1 MKKVL
6 IILLLVLV
14 VLSVGFYILA
24 KVSTSSI
31 SKDTAK
37 KILNDLIV
45 KDVEK
50 SKDCTGATVLIYSD
64 KLDLHE
70 VYALERDNTGRA
82 VNIKP
87 DTPFH
92 VASIGKTFTAV
103 LIAKLQEAGRLKFS
117 DKVSG
122 YLDADTLKGLFVYD
136 GVDYQSEVTIQQ
148 LLGHTS
154 GVADYFA
161 DPVNNGK
168 PVSDLILTDPNH
180 LWTPMELIDFSRDN
194 QKAINKP
201 GASYHYSDTGY
212 ILLGLIIEK
221 VTGKPFHENLK
232 NEIFKP
238 LQMDDSYLMFYSEPK
253 NLPKKEIAKIWFHGT
268 EVSKFNSLSVDWS
281 GGGIISTVEDL
292 LKFQKALREGR
303 LVSKEVLSTMENY
316 NNKFMTGIYYGLGMM
331 QFRFEE
337 YFFLLKGYPRMTG
350 HMGILSTF
358 MFYDDV
364 HDAYVIINFGSD
376 AHMQKSV
383 QNIIKIVG
391 TLDRIR

>member
-1 MKKVL
+1 MPTIFNAFF
-6 IILLLVLV
+6 IIHIFFFHKL
-14 VLSVGFYILA
+14 F
-24 KVSTSSI
+24 
-31 SKDTAK
+31 
-37 KILNDLIV
+37 
-45 KDVEK
+45 
-50 SKDCTGATVLIYSD
+50 DCSLQAAIT
-64 KLDLHE
+64 
-70 VYALERDNTGRA
+70 
-82 VNIKP
+82 
-87 DTPFH
+87 
-92 VASIGKTFTAV
+92 V
-103 LIAKLQEAGRLKFS
+103 LIAKLQEADRLKFS
-117 DKVSG
+117 DKVSR
-122 YLDADTLKGLFVYD
+122 YLEADTLKGLFVY
-136 GVDYQSEVTIQQ
+136 GSVDYQSEVTIQQ

-154 GVADYFA
+154 GIADYFD

-168 PVSDLILTDPNH
+168 PISDLILTDPNH
-180 LWTPMELIDFSRDN
+180 LWNPMELIDFSRN
-194 QKAINKP
+194 RQKAITKP

-268 EVSKFNSLSVDWS
+268 EVSKFKSLSVDWS

-292 LKFQKALREGR
+292 LKFHKALREDR
-303 LVSKEVLSTMENY
+303 LVSKETLSTMENY
-316 NNKFMTGIYYGLGMM
+316 DNKFMTGIYYGLGMM

-364 HDAYVIINFGSD
+364 HDAYVIVNFGSD
-376 AHMQKSV
+376 AHIQKSV